1 MTTERSAAVK
11 RKGET
16 RMNKIKTFLG
26 EVKYELKE
34 TTWPKK
40 DVMKKNTVTVFGV
53 MAFFGVF
60 FYAADSLLVFLL
72 NLV

>member
-1 MTTERSAAVK
+1 
-11 RKGET
+11 
-16 RMNKIKTFLG
+16 MNKIKTFLG

-40 DVMKKNTVTVFGV
+40 DEMKKNTATVFGV

-60 FYAADSLLVFLL
+60 FYAADSVITFLL
-72 NLV
+72 NII